1 MAADARTRIGALS
14 GGQRRRVDLG
24 IAIIGHPEM
33 LFLDEPTT
41 GLDPEARR
49 RLWSV
54 IENLTASGTG
64 VLLTTHYLDEAQ
76 RLASR
81 VVVLAD
87 GRVVADA
94 SPDKLRAMGGVP
106 VIRYRLPAGAPDLPA
121 GLAGHVADGEL
132 TLPSADVTADLD
144 LLTGWARANHVDLTG
159 LRSGRPAWR
168 TPTWPSPARKE
179 QRTMVSDGTMVAGQV
194 RYQLTLMLRTPRTL
208 MAGLILP
215 GALLALQLG
224 RVQHLGQGA
233 AADVLAARVAGLVV
247 LGAMSV
253 AYLSH
258 ASSLVVA
265 REDGVLRRW
274 RATPLP
280 SWGYF
285 AGRIIAT
292 VLLADAAA
300 LILVLVGVAMAG
312 LHLTAG
318 AIGGLLLAGS
328 LGALALA
335 AAGTAVTP
343 LLTSAQGA
351 NPLLT
356 LTYLPLIIFSGGFGG
371 LSGLPHWLNTL
382 MSYLPAQPM
391 IDAVTRALQPSA
403 GMSGRDLAVL
413 AAWALGGLLLSVRF
427 FRWDPSRPRHART
440 AGAATRPVRDKN
452 ASGGP
457 ASRPPPARPAAGR
470 PRRGGPRAR
479 PRRPAARASARS

>member
-1 MAADARTRIGALS
+1 MDDVIRLPG
-14 GGQRRRVDLG
+14 LG
-24 IAIIGHPEM
+24 
-33 LFLDEPTT
+33 
-41 GLDPEARR
+41 
-49 RLWSV
+49 
-54 IENLTASGTG
+54 
-64 VLLTTHYLDEAQ
+64 
-76 RLASR
+76 
-81 VVVLAD
+81 
-87 GRVVADA
+87 
-94 SPDKLRAMGGVP
+94 P
-106 VIRYRLPAGAPDLPA
+106 VIG
-121 GLAGHVADGEL
+121 
-132 TLPSADVTADLD
+132 
-144 LLTGWARANHVDLTG
+144 
-159 LRSGRPAWR
+159 
-168 TPTWPSPARKE
+168 
-179 QRTMVSDGTMVAGQV
+179 GQV
-194 RYQLTLMLRTPRTL
+194 RYQLTLMMRTPRTL

-224 RVQHLGQGA
+224 RVQHIGQGA

-335 AAGTAVTP
+335 AAGTAITP

-391 IDAVTRALQPSA
+391 IDAVTRALEMGTGQPGLSPP
-403 GMSGRDLAVL
+403 GRDLAVL
-413 AAWALGGLLLSVRF
+413 AAWAVGCLLLSVRF
-427 FRWDPSRPRHART
+427 FRWDPTRPRHARA
-440 AGAATRPVRDKN
+440 AGAGN
-452 ASGGP
+452 
-457 ASRPPPARPAAGR
+457 PAR
-470 PRRGGPRAR
+470 
-479 PRRPAARASARS
+479 SV

>member
-1 MAADARTRIGALS
+1 
-14 GGQRRRVDLG
+14 
-24 IAIIGHPEM
+24 
-33 LFLDEPTT
+33 
-41 GLDPEARR
+41 
-49 RLWSV
+49 
-54 IENLTASGTG
+54 
-64 VLLTTHYLDEAQ
+64 
-76 RLASR
+76 
-81 VVVLAD
+81 
-87 GRVVADA
+87 
-94 SPDKLRAMGGVP
+94 
-106 VIRYRLPAGAPDLPA
+106 
-121 GLAGHVADGEL
+121 
-132 TLPSADVTADLD
+132 
-144 LLTGWARANHVDLTG
+144 
-159 LRSGRPAWR
+159 
-168 TPTWPSPARKE
+168 
-179 QRTMVSDGTMVAGQV
+179 MVAGQV

-224 RVQHLGQGA
+224 RVQYLGQGA

-258 ASSLVVA
+258 ASGLVVA

-285 AGRIIAT
+285 AGRIVAT

-335 AAGTAVTP
+335 AAAVTP
-343 LLTSAQGA
+343 LLTSAEGA

-391 IDAVTRALQPSA
+391 IDAVTQALQPSA
-403 GMSGRDLAVL
+403 GLSGRDLAVL
-413 AAWALGGLLLSVRF
+413 GAWALGGLLLSVRF
-427 FRWDPSRPRHART
+427 FRWDPTRPRHARS
-440 AGAATRPVRDKN
+440 AGAGN
-452 ASGGP
+452 
-457 ASRPPPARPAAGR
+457 PAR
-470 PRRGGPRAR
+470 
-479 PRRPAARASARS
+479 SV

>member
-1 MAADARTRIGALS
+1 MDDVIRLPG
-14 GGQRRRVDLG
+14 LG
-24 IAIIGHPEM
+24 
-33 LFLDEPTT
+33 
-41 GLDPEARR
+41 
-49 RLWSV
+49 
-54 IENLTASGTG
+54 
-64 VLLTTHYLDEAQ
+64 
-76 RLASR
+76 
-81 VVVLAD
+81 
-87 GRVVADA
+87 
-94 SPDKLRAMGGVP
+94 P
-106 VIRYRLPAGAPDLPA
+106 VIG
-121 GLAGHVADGEL
+121 
-132 TLPSADVTADLD
+132 S
-144 LLTGWARANHVDLTG
+144 
-159 LRSGRPAWR
+159 
-168 TPTWPSPARKE
+168 
-179 QRTMVSDGTMVAGQV
+179 QV

-224 RVQHLGQGA
+224 RVEQVGQGA

-285 AGRIIAT
+285 AGRITAT
-292 VLLADAAA
+292 VLLADAAG
-300 LILVLVGVAMAG
+300 LILVLVGMAMAG
-312 LHLTAG
+312 LHLTGG
-318 AIGGLLLAGS
+318 AIGGLLLAGT

-371 LSGLPHWLNTL
+371 LSGLPHWLNTV

-391 IDAVTRALQPSA
+391 IDAVTRALQHSPGQS
-403 GMSGRDLAVL
+403 GQVLSGRDLAVL

-427 FRWDPSRPRHART
+427 FQWDPHRPRHVRG
-440 AGAATRPVRDKN
+440 AGAVNQDR
-452 ASGGP
+452 SG
-457 ASRPPPARPAAGR
+457 
-470 PRRGGPRAR
+470 
-479 PRRPAARASARS
+479 

>member
-1 MAADARTRIGALS
+1 
-14 GGQRRRVDLG
+14 
-24 IAIIGHPEM
+24 
-33 LFLDEPTT
+33 
-41 GLDPEARR
+41 
-49 RLWSV
+49 
-54 IENLTASGTG
+54 
-64 VLLTTHYLDEAQ
+64 
-76 RLASR
+76 
-81 VVVLAD
+81 
-87 GRVVADA
+87 
-94 SPDKLRAMGGVP
+94 
-106 VIRYRLPAGAPDLPA
+106 
-121 GLAGHVADGEL
+121 
-132 TLPSADVTADLD
+132 
-144 LLTGWARANHVDLTG
+144 
-159 LRSGRPAWR
+159 
-168 TPTWPSPARKE
+168 
-179 QRTMVSDGTMVAGQV
+179 MVSDGTMVAGQV

-215 GALLALQLG
+215 AALLALQLG

-391 IDAVTRALQPSA
+391 IDAVTQALQPSA
-403 GMSGRDLAVL
+403 GLSGRDLAVL
-413 AAWALGGLLLSVRF
+413 GAWALGGLLLSVRF
-427 FRWDPSRPRHART
+427 FRWDPTRPRHARS
-440 AGAATRPVRDKN
+440 AGAGN
-452 ASGGP
+452 
-457 ASRPPPARPAAGR
+457 PAR
-470 PRRGGPRAR
+470 
-479 PRRPAARASARS
+479 SV